1 MNTKHTARRSAQNTD
16 GTDIFSS
23 LRGRFSLT
31 RCVAFLY
38 TPHPMMRSPLLGL
51 AVLTLFLGTAS
62 SALAH
67 HIDGKVWCDKDY
79 DGNFD
84 ASDILLSNIT
94 VRARSI
100 DVDPGTDWTDNTDSN
115 GFYSIGLPGRTDR
128 YSVRPINMPSG
139 YTVVNPA
146 AGNHIVQIITNS
158 DQDSKSNVNFLVQGC
173 SPRPTTTTT
182 SSTTTTT
189 KKTTTTTT
197 STSSTTTTTKT
208 TTTTT
213 TTRPTTTTSTSST
226 TTTTKPTT
234 TTSSTS
240 TSSTSTSTT
249 SSTTTTL
256 PDLSCECDGTPF
268 LVNTE
273 GRFNNDGDLRG
284 SLGANDPNGRIQLG
298 KGVVMADDTKITAHS
313 VTVGNGSSVNRV
325 VANDVQTGQ
334 GAIIRNGTSLPSL
347 PIIEPFCDLP
357 QFTCGD
363 DAILVAPGQSSAPLP
378 PGTYGRVRVLNG
390 AHLRLAGGV
399 YQFCDIKTG
408 RGATIEAMG
417 PTTINVVGSVSIG
430 TGSQLVPS
438 PPNNLPVVLNVRG
451 HKVRLAQNARA
462 EAIITAPFAKITL
475 GRDSLIRGCFCVD
488 TARTDKHI
496 TLVCEE

>member
-1 MNTKHTARRSAQNTD
+1 MNTKHTARRSAQNA
-16 GTDIFSS
+16 FFHA

-38 TPHPMMRSPLLGL
+38 TPHPMKWSPVHLIL
-51 AVLTLFLGTAS
+51 ALTFFLGSS
-62 SALAH
+62 SAAFAH

-84 ASDILLSNIT
+84 STDTLLSGIT
-94 VRARSI
+94 ARARSL

-115 GFYSIGLPGRTDR
+115 GFYSIGLPGRTDT
-128 YSVRPINMPSG
+128 YSVRLINLPSG

-146 AGNHIVQIITNS
+146 AGNHIVEIVTGTSN
-158 DQDSKSNVNFLVQGC
+158 DHKSNVNFLVQGC

-197 STSSTTTTTKT
+197 STSSTTTTS
-208 TTTTT
+208 
-213 TTRPTTTTSTSST
+213 RPTTTSTSST

-240 TSSTSTSTT
+240 TSTT

-256 PDLSCECDGTPF
+256 PEVSCECDGTPF

-284 SLGANDPNGRIQLG
+284 SLGANDPNGSIQLG
-298 KGVVMADDTKITAHS
+298 KGVLMADDTKITAHS

-325 VANDVQTGQ
+325 VANDIQTGS
-334 GAIIRNGTSLPSL
+334 GAIIRNGTALPSL

-363 DAILVAPGQSSAPLP
+363 DAILVAPGQATAPLP

-390 AHLRLAGGV
+390 GHLRLAGGV

-438 PPNNLPVVLNVRG
+438 PTQPPVALNVRG

-475 GRDSLIRGCFCVD
+475 GRDSLVRGCFCVD

-496 TLVCEE
+496 TLICEE